1 MIKVRVKNS
10 NIQKGKSADYRV
22 IYQVESPTFVLLL
35 TIYAKSDRDDIS
47 ASEILNSGKRSL
59 LFRYNWHKRSCYSS
73 FDYKKISNRK
83 AMTPITFADIL
94 ETADRLSLQDQ
105 EELLR
110 ILKNRIRAQK
120 RAILVKAVQEAQQEF
135 EQGNCQPATPE
146 QLMEEIL
153 SLPSQSRAMLA
164 DKLVE
169 SLEFDVDSEIQAL
182 WITEAKRR
190 RDEIRNGV
198 IQPVPGEDALA
209 QVRRLISL

>member
-1 MIKVRVKNS
+1 
-10 NIQKGKSADYRV
+10 
-22 IYQVESPTFVLLL
+22 
-35 TIYAKSDRDDIS
+35 
-47 ASEILNSGKRSL
+47 
-59 LFRYNWHKRSCYSS
+59 
-73 FDYKKISNRK
+73 
-83 AMTPITFADIL
+83 MTPITFADIL

-153 SLPSQSRAMLA
+153 SLPSQSRAILA

>member
-59 LFRYNWHKRSCYSS
+59 LFRYNLHKRSCYSLV
-73 FDYKKISNRK
+73 DYKISNRK

-135 EQGNCQPATPE
+135 EQGNCQPATHE
-146 QLMEEIL
+146 QLMEEIF
-153 SLPSQSRAMLA
+153 SLPSQSRAILA